1 MKAQTKTLN
10 KIPILSF
17 IQVLQHIYQEGAHFI
32 DIDGEHKYGKQND
45 IIKIIVK
52 PEYYV
57 MDYDDLKENETH
69 PEYLLTELKLNE
81 QGINPIYNEDDINDL
96 I

>member
-17 IQVLQHIYQEGAHFI
+17 IHVLQHIYEEGAYFI
-32 DIDGEHKYGKQND
+32 DIDGEHKSGKEND
-45 IIKIIVK
+45 IIKITVR

-57 MDYDDLKENETH
+57 SDHNELKQEKTH

-81 QGINPIYNEDDINDL
+81 QGINPIYNDDDINDL